1 MLFYKE
7 EREKSKERRLN
18 REERKGERGGERENS
33 EERRKDIIVCRTRQ
47 TKVTAT
53 SVMVCMRIMAR
64 G

>member
-18 REERKGERGGERENS
+18 REERKGERGG
-33 EERRKDIIVCRTRQ
+33 ERRKDIIVCRTRQ